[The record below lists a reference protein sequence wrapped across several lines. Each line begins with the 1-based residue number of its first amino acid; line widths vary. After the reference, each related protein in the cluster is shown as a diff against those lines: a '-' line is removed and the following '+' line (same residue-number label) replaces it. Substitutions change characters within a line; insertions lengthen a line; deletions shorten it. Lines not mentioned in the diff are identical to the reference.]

1 MNDADGSSGAAQG
14 APEIDR
20 SLSRGLFSRLW
31 GQMSAQDD
39 ADDDDGKSERR
50 DGNGLM
56 RPGLSN
62 LRRMQIADVAIPKG
76 EIVAVPV
83 ETNLASLVAIFRDS
97 GFTRLPV
104 YEGTLDM
111 PLGMVHLK
119 DVALQH
125 GFDHDDRDFDMRA
138 LVRALIY
145 APPSMPIG
153 ILLQKMQS
161 ERMHMALVIDE
172 YGGTDGLVTIEDLIE
187 QVIGE
192 IEDEHDV
199 DEDQL
204 WTMER
209 PGVYVALARAPLDDF
224 ADEVGID
231 LSIPDSDDVADT
243 LGGVVFLLTGRV
255 PARGEIVKHPAG
267 IEIEVVDADPRRIKR
282 LRIQVP
288 KTPPTGDAA

>member
-1 MNDADGSSGAAQG
+1 
-14 APEIDR
+14 
-20 SLSRGLFSRLW
+20 
-31 GQMSAQDD
+31 
-39 ADDDDGKSERR
+39 
-50 DGNGLM
+50 
-56 RPGLSN
+56 
-62 LRRMQIADVAIPKG
+62 MQIADVAIPKG
-76 EIVAVPV
+76 EIAAVSVDTDLPD
-83 ETNLASLVAIFRDS
+83 LVATFRDS

-104 YEGTLDM
+104 FEGTLDT

-119 DVALQH
+119 DVALDY
-125 GFDHDDRDFDMRA
+125 GFDCDDRNFDMHA
-138 LVRALIY
+138 LVRPLIY

-199 DEDQL
+199 DEDQP
-204 WTMER
+204 WTLER
-209 PGVYVALARAPLDDF
+209 PGVYVALARAPLDEF
-224 ADEVGID
+224 EDEVGID
-231 LSIPDSDDVADT
+231 LSIPDSDDLADT

-267 IEIEVVDADPRRIKR
+267 VEIEVVDADPRRIKR

-288 KTPPTGDAA
+288 QEPPTGDAA